1 MHTYYHLSFILYVCS
16 FGCVCVSSC
25 VLQIGAI
32 YKWMHGYPCIFAVWL
47 VRNSNHAFPSTSNF
61 MLVLSLLQHL
71 DAFDLVQSWLS
82 TVHLIFRRLSQVSLS
97 SKDGITL
104 GGEDSIGSDSW
115 GWPWAAANSVDPRG
129 KAMMEVI
136 LQRFCYQST
145 STCRDS
151 PHDGTLPNWA
161 LRIME
166 YDEWH
171 DLLYSKVRLY
181 WFMKS

>member
-1 MHTYYHLSFILYVCS
+1 MNARISMHFRSMT
-16 FGCVCVSSC
+16 SSEFTSC
-25 VLQIGAI
+25 FPQHFKL
-32 YKWMHGYPCIFAVWL
+32 
-47 VRNSNHAFPSTSNF
+47 HACPES
-61 MLVLSLLQHL
+61 LQHL
-71 DAFDLVQSWLS
+71 DAFGLVQSWLS
-82 TVHLIFRRLSQVSLS
+82 TVHLIFRRLSQASLS

-181 WFMKS
+181 WFMES